1 MLMKRLITLLF
12 LITFGMGLYAQS
24 NRKGD
29 SHSANPNTVI
39 RIEGSAQNGWVKGDN
54 DSSTG
59 SYTPAL
65 GNENVSF
72 NGTSEGIYV
81 NIISGTNK
89 IKLYALTGQVL
100 FNGVMTQGRFL
111 LPQKPGIYF
120 LIINNKSYKVI
131 CK

>member
-1 MLMKRLITLLF
+1 MKRLITLLY
-12 LITFGMGLYAQS
+12 LIILLAGLSAQ
-24 NRKGD
+24 NNQKGD
-29 SHSANPNTVI
+29 SRSANQNAVI
-39 RIEGSAQNGWVKGDN
+39 RIEGSVQNGWVKGEN
-54 DSSTG
+54 DASVG

-72 NGTSEGIYV
+72 NGTAEGIYV

-100 FNGVMTQGRFL
+100 FNGVMTQGRFFITA
-111 LPQKPGIYF
+111 KTGIYF
-120 LIINNKSYKVI
+120 LKINNKSYKVI